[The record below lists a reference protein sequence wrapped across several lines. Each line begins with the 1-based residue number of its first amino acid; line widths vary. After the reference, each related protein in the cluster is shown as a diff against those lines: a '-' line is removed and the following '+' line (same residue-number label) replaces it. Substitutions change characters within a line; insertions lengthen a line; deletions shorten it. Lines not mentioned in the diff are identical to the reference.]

1 MTMHRLREYMSVIT
15 GNHEKE
21 ELVYEALWWGLCKL
35 QHHDEDDFNKMMMKV
50 HCIVYGSHFD
60 EATAKMAVGE
70 MENVDGTKGEH
81 WTMEETSRVA
91 DQHGIKCYAD
101 WYYALNMLYSD
112 LYKIYGND
120 VNMYAKI
127 AKALYFDD
135 PDMPHGKLFRQWAST
150 YKKGF

>member
-50 HCIVYGSHFD
+50 HCIVHGPHFD
-60 EATAKMAVGE
+60 EPMAKMAVSH
-70 MENVDGTKGEH
+70 MENVDGSIGEH
-81 WTMEETSRVA
+81 WSKTDTDRLAE
-91 DQHGIKCYAD
+91 QYGIKHKCD

-112 LYKIYGND
+112 LSNVMGSDAGTY
-120 VNMYAKI
+120 VKI

-135 PDMPHGKLFRQWAST
+135 PDMPNGKLFRQWAST